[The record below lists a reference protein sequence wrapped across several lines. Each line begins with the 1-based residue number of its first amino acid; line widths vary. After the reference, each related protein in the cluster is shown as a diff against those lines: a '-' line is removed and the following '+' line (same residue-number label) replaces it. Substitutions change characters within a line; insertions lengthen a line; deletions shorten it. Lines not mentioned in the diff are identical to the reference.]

1 MYQIKN
7 RSQKFMLPKI
17 GEITLSGYSRSKY
30 RTGYLIQP
38 FNIYLDAGL
47 PSPVPANVVLLSHS
61 HLDHIDG
68 LYSIL
73 IESHNTPVML
83 PSCIK
88 DNVSNLLDAN
98 YSLSGKKKKFKN
110 WNPITTSNFSKMIN
124 SKNIIFNTYELDHT
138 VSCLGYSIDFQN
150 KKLKEEYKDYKGKQL
165 AELKKS
171 GVEITENY
179 TIQLILFIS
188 DTGKNGIT
196 NLPFDQYP
204 LIIIECTFLDDEH
217 YTEAVSRKH
226 LHWKDLEPIVKTNPT
241 NTFILGHFS
250 CRYKDEYLI
259 EFEKAIIVNYSNVI
273 FWI

>member
-7 RSQKFMLPKI
+7 RSEKFSLPKL

-73 IESHNTPVML
+73 IESKNTPVMF
-83 PSCIK
+83 PSSIK
-88 DNVSNLLDAN
+88 DNISNLLDAN
-98 YSLSGKKKKFKN
+98 NSLNGKKKKFKN
-110 WNPITTSNFSKMIN
+110 WEPITTSNFTKIIN
-124 SKNIIFNTYELDHT
+124 SKNFIFNTYKLDHT
-138 VSCLGYSIDFQN
+138 VDCLGYSIDYQN
-150 KKLKEEYKDYKGKQL
+150 KKLKEEYKDYEGKQL
-165 AELKKS
+165 VELKKS
-171 GVEITENY
+171 GVDITENY
-179 TIQLILFIS
+179 FVQLILFIS
-188 DTGKNGIT
+188 DTGKNGII
-196 NLPFDQYP
+196 NLPFEKYP
-204 LIIIECTFLDDEH
+204 LIIIECTFLEDEH

-226 LHWKDLEPIVKTNPT
+226 LHWKDLEPIVKANPT

-250 CRYKDEYLI
+250 CRYKDEFLI
-259 EFEKAIIVNYSNVI
+259 EFEQALKINYSNII